1 MVLVSRSTFDKMRDA
16 GLIHGGYDK
25 NYVILNKD
33 KNSRRKKYYVAE
45 ESYVISFLKDEIAKG
60 EVVID

>member
-1 MVLVSRSTFDKMRDA
+1 MVLVSRSKFDELRNA
-16 GLIHGGYDK
+16 GLIHSGYDK

-45 ESYVISFLKDEIAKG
+45 ETPVLEFLKDEIIKG
-60 EVVID
+60 EVTVE